1 MKKLA
6 AIMGTALALAWA
18 FRAVSIAAQGPFDWD
33 AKNYTGMVD
42 ATAPDTIPIGTK
54 ITVSNYQ
61 QYKRFLPISIQAA
74 LSGVYTFHATD
85 DPVYMI
91 EVGPTTN
98 LSPLRKW
105 VEDGEKYGSQVS
117 LVPAPTGGLTMKGW
131 VAGPPFPNPSGP
143 NRGVEIMYNSWT
155 PYRPFILFSVDQGY
169 AVDKF
174 GNKTQNDVTADFFQL
189 SHLSEPGM
197 PTNLPYANG
206 MFYVSRFEVT
216 APEQSKYTTQ
226 LQSQPDDPMK
236 HPETFVFLPSL
247 RRSLRLSSAARCSPI
262 SGSDWVQD
270 DNAWNPPYF
279 HVDFLGEKK
288 LLMLIQDP
296 AKAFSGKAYVGIFDP
311 SGGSLPGWPKAGN
324 GRYELRTTDIIDLK
338 WIPELGSYCFSH
350 RIYYVDRATWVPI
363 LLEEYDNS
371 NKFWKTGWNKYAPL
385 NVHGEPTLVL
395 DGYCSSVNVDW
406 QNAHTSISYTT
417 GIPTIDDDVPGE
429 YRDVA
434 NLSQPGSLAR
444 IMK

>member
-1 MKKLA
+1 MKKLLG
-6 AIMGTALALAWA
+6 ILGIGVGLAWLLCSASMAAEGA
-18 FRAVSIAAQGPFDWD
+18 FVWD
-33 AKNYTGMVD
+33 EQNYKGMID
-42 ATAPDTIPIGTK
+42 ATAPDTIPIGTQ
-54 ITVSNYQ
+54 ITVSNWQ
-61 QYKRFLPISIQAA
+61 QYKRFLPVSIQAA
-74 LSGVYTFHATD
+74 MSGAYTFHATS
-85 DPVYMI
+85 DPVYTLT
-91 EVGPTTN
+91 VGPTTN
-98 LSPLRKW
+98 LTPFRKW
-105 VEDGEKYGSQVS
+105 IEDGEKYSGQVS

-143 NRGVEIMYNSWT
+143 HRGEEIMYNSWT
-155 PYRPFILFSVDQGY
+155 PFRPFILFSVDQGY
-169 AVDKF
+169 AVDRF
-174 GNKTQNDVTADFFQL
+174 GNKSQNDVEADFFQL
-189 SHLSEPGM
+189 SHLSEPNM
-197 PTNLPYANG
+197 PINQPYANG
-206 MFYVSRFEVT
+206 MFYVSRFGIT

-288 LLMLIQDP
+288 VLTLIMDP
-296 AKAFSGKAYVGIFDP
+296 AKAFNGHAYVGIFD
-311 SGGSLPGWPKAGN
+311 STGGSLPGWPKAG
-324 GRYELRTTDIIDLK
+324 GGHYELRTMDLIDLK
-338 WIPELGSYCFSH
+338 WMPQLGSYCFAH
-350 RIYYVDRATWVPI
+350 RVYYVDRATWVPV
-363 LLEEYDNS
+363 LLEEYDNE

-385 NVHGEPTLVL
+385 KVHGQETLVL

-429 YRDVA
+429 YKDVA

-444 IMK
+444 VMK